1 MTNLYQQAIIRNA
14 DWFNSR
20 QTEEGYIDA
29 DGDEFYG
36 VRGDATLIGHSVTV
50 RLYANRLT
58 GDARYLESAHH
69 SLEWLARRQD
79 AEGGWKH
86 HAAFTLDG
94 AQCVFEAFNSYRQ
107 FTGDRRFDETLV
119 RAADRMVRGTIGED
133 GRLKLPNIIEIG
145 EYAHFAMLAYKTT
158 GEMRFR
164 RASEAIAAHIM
175 SNFDEN
181 EGFWYPFDRN
191 RRGTHGELMILSAVR
206 PVLRAATRAVPLR
219 GRLAARL
226 ADHMLPIVAA
236 PPHPQYA
243 MSLMDSELLIDTL
256 DGSCEFPEL
265 RRQTGSAVA
274 WAIEHCRGPFP
285 GTLCESRPTAR
296 REQVYPLAVLNDTT
310 MAATWPTTCLLIA
323 YCGLNDPLFRDRA
336 QQIADWLISV
346 QDREGGFFNF
356 QKPDGTFH
364 PLQSGNVNYYVCLGL
379 WLFGEVYGNGPYV
392 LTRGL
397 ETS

>member
-69 SLEWLARRQD
+69 SLDWLARRQD
-79 AEGGWKH
+79 TEGGWKH

-119 RAADRMVRGTIGED
+119 RAADRMVRGTIEED

-158 GEMRFR
+158 GETRFR
-164 RASEAIAAHIM
+164 HASETIAANIM

-191 RRGTHGELMILSAVR
+191 RRAGLGELMIRAILR

-226 ADHMLPIVAA
+226 ADHMLPLVAA
-236 PPHPQYA
+236 TPHPQYA

-265 RRQTGSAVA
+265 RRQTISAVA
-274 WAIEHCRGPFP
+274 WAIEHCRGPFS
-285 GTLCESRPTAR
+285 GTLCESRPTVR

-323 YCGLNDPLFRDRA
+323 YCGLNDPVLRDRA

-356 QKPDGTFH
+356 QNPDGTFH
-364 PLQSGNVNYYVCLGL
+364 RLQSGNVNYYGCLGL

-392 LTRGL
+392 LTRRP
-397 ETS
+397 